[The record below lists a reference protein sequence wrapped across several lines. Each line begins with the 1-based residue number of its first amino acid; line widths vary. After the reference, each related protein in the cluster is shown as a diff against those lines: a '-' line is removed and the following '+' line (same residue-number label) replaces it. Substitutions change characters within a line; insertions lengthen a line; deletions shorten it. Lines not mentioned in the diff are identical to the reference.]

1 MSDTAR
7 TRSQAVFQHS
17 TLRLISDLATLQRN
31 SDSQLQSI
39 ETTFTGVVRD
49 YHAALVAP
57 QIQQATA
64 SQTQIKTAVQSLVEK
79 METTLQLEEIL
90 TPTSSP
96 TVKKEEDVEATDD
109 GH

>member
-31 SDSQLQSI
+31 SDSQLQNI
-39 ETTFTGVVRD
+39 EATFTGVVRD

-57 QIQQATA
+57 QLQQATA
-64 SQTQIKTAVQSLVEK
+64 SQAQIKMAVQTLVEK
-79 METTLQLEEIL
+79 METTLQLEAIS
-90 TPTSSP
+90 TPSSTP
-96 TVKKEEDVEATDD
+96 TVKKEEDVEAMNG